1 MKLKHKISLLV
12 IGVLLVVSILISSSY
27 ALWVFNVSQE
37 STNVV
42 QSDCFEITY
51 EDGPE
56 IALENAFPLKDSKGV
71 QLKPYTFTINNICN
85 HAADFQ
91 INLETLNTSTLDA
104 SNIKAKLDNTAIAL
118 YGDNNYV
125 APTLNSASSA
135 ILLKEDYLEE
145 NASKTYSLRMWLKED
160 AVKSEVENTTYNS
173 KITVRSTLKKE
184 YAEGTLIKGSD
195 FNNALKVLAGAEEYE
210 YNFLQK
216 NTNVTAIEWS
226 NSEPKESD
234 NYINVATSDSDYPVY
249 AWFSDGIIYLY
260 SNNTK
265 IYFNEDS
272 SYYFSYFDSISTLNL
287 KMFDT
292 SKSKNMYGMFKNC
305 TNITTLDVSNFDTTN
320 VEDITQMFWSMSNI
334 TSLDLSSFNT
344 PNLKKMYGLFGWD
357 VKLENVNISSFNTSN
372 VENMG
377 CVFCYNYELK
387 EIDVSNFDTSNV
399 TTMTN
404 MFRYARKI
412 TSLDVSNFNTS
423 KVTNMSDMFS
433 MVSKIT
439 ELDVTNFDTSNVT
452 NMSSMFEEIR
462 NVKKLDISNFDTSKV
477 TNMNTMFAYSTKL
490 ETIYVGSNWTTANVT
505 SGDDMFDGCSKLV
518 GGDGT
523 TYFSYNR
530 GLSYAVVDDP
540 ANGKPGY
547 FTLKAN

>member
-1 MKLKHKISLLV
+1 MKKKHKITLLV
-12 IGVLLVVSILISSSY
+12 IGILLALSLMLSSSY

-37 STNVV
+37 STNVLV
-42 QSDCFEITY
+42 SDCFEITLTDNNPIGLSATFPMRDT
-51 EDGPE
+51 DGV
-56 IALENAFPLKDSKGV
+56 KTT
-71 QLKPYTFTINNICN
+71 PYTFTIRNICN
-85 HAADFQ
+85 HPADFQ

-135 ILLKEDYLEE
+135 ILLKEDTLAQ
-145 NASKTYSLRMWLKED
+145 NTSKTYNLRIWLKED
-160 AVKSEVENTTYNS
+160 AVQSKVENTTYNS
-173 KITVRSTLKKE
+173 KITVRSILRKE

-195 FNNALKVLAGAEEYE
+195 FNNALKVLAGAEEYK
-210 YNFLQK
+210 YNYSQK

-260 SNNTK
+260 SNNTR

-272 SYYFSYFDSISTLNL
+272 SYYFSYFDSISTLDL
-287 KMFDT
+287 KKFDT
-292 SKSKNMYGMFKNC
+292 SKSKNMYGMFSNC
-305 TNITTLDVSNFDTTN
+305 TNITALDVSNFDTTN
-320 VEDITQMFWSMSNI
+320 VEDITQMFWSMKNI

-357 VKLENVNISSFNTSN
+357 VKLENVNISGFNTSN
-372 VENMG
+372 VTNMG

-387 EIDVSNFDTSNV
+387 EIDVSHFDTSNV

-423 KVTNMSDMFS
+423 KVTNMSGMFS
-433 MVSKIT
+433 MVYKIP

-452 NMSSMFEEIR
+452 NMSEMFEEIR
-462 NVKKLDISNFDTSKV
+462 NVKKLDISNFDTSNV
-477 TNMNTMFAYSTKL
+477 TNMNQMFAYSTTL
-490 ETIYVGSNWTTANVT
+490 ETIYVDSNWTTANVT
-505 SGDDMFDGCSKLV
+505 NGNKMFDGCSKLV

-523 TYFSYNR
+523 TYFSYST
-530 GLSYAVVDDP
+530 GLSYARVDDP

-547 FTLKAN
+547 FTLKTN